1 MSEARN
7 ETVFMHVIRFTLTA
21 VCIAAASTLAGAQ
34 TLYRCGNVYS
44 QTPCA
49 PDAAVV
55 RSRANAVADAAPG
68 LQGAELCAATVTREL
83 QIDATTP
90 VQIDSVTKA
99 PAEVIQYA
107 DKPTAT
113 RKYVVSL
120 KVKPYAGFAGPGT
133 YACNLSEDERRVL
146 RMSAAR

>member
-1 MSEARN
+1 MSEAN
-7 ETVFMHVIRFTLTA
+7 IGASTMLVIRLA
-21 VCIAAASTLAGAQ
+21 LSAACIAAAPALVGAQ

-49 PDAAVV
+49 PDAAIV
-55 RSRANAVADAAPG
+55 RSRANAVADPAPG
-68 LQGAELCAATVTREL
+68 QQGAELCAATVTREL
-83 QIDATTP
+83 QIDDSTP
-90 VQIDSVTKA
+90 VQIAAVVKA

-120 KVKPYAGFAGPGT
+120 RVKPYASFAGPGS

-146 RMSAAR
+146 KLSAGR

>member
-1 MSEARN
+1 
-7 ETVFMHVIRFTLTA
+7 MHVIRLTLTA
-21 VCIAAASTLAGAQ
+21 ACLAAAAPFASAQ

-49 PDAAVV
+49 PDAALV
-55 RSRANAVADAAPG
+55 RSRANAVADTAPG

-83 QIDATTP
+83 QIDDTGP
-90 VQIDSVTKA
+90 VQIDSVAKA

-120 KVKPYAGFAGPGT
+120 KVKPYAAFAGPRS

-146 RMSAAR
+146 RFGGR